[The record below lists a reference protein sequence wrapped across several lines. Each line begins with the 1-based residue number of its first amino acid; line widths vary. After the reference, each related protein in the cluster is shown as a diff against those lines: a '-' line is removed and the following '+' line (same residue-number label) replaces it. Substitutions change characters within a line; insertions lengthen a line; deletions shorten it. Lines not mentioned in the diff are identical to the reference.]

1 MAGNERKRQQK
12 LVRKAVKRKQ
22 HVQGIKSALVKPIS
36 ELSPATQ
43 MRRSVDAPV
52 YECLVPEELFQ
63 MGIGSVVFS
72 RELPGG
78 EIAVVV
84 FLLDVFCLG
93 VKNTLVKVVPEDE
106 YQSML
111 EQISQHE
118 TLASIDPACARK
130 LVEAAEAYA
139 ADLGFRP
146 HPDYLVGRMIF
157 GDVDPDACPMSFTFG
172 KDGKPF
178 YASGPYDTLDKS
190 RRIIDTLTRRC
201 GPDGFHAM
209 LRLGEPEAEF

>member
-1 MAGNERKRQQK
+1 MASNERKRQQK
-12 LVRKAVKRKQ
+12 LVRKAAKRKQ
-22 HVQGIKSALVKPIS
+22 HVQGIKSALVKPFS
-36 ELSPATQ
+36 ELSPSTQ

-78 EIAVVV
+78 DIAAVV
-84 FLLDVFCLG
+84 FLVDAFCLG
-93 VKNTLVKVVPEDE
+93 IKNTMVKVVPEDE
-106 YQSML
+106 YRLLL
-111 EQISQHE
+111 EHISRHE
-118 TLASIDPACARK
+118 TLTSISPECARK

-201 GPDGFHAM
+201 GPDGFHYMVA
-209 LRLGEPEAEF
+209 LNDPGVEF